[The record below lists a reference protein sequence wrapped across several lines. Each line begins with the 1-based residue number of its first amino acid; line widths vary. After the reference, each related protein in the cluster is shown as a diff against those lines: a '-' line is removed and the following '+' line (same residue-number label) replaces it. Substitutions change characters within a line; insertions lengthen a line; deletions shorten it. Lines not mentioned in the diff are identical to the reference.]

1 MSAQGRSRDQ
11 RTRHTPPALLDDRPG
26 WTIRGTDAFGRL
38 ACRAL
43 ATIDFD
49 GLEHL
54 RGVEGPLLIVAN
66 HVSNAD
72 APLIGS
78 FLTPVLGRRI
88 HWLGKAEAL
97 RWPFIGSMLVRNGVL
112 FIQRGAA
119 DIEGFRAARR
129 VLDEGHVLCIFPEGT
144 RSPTGAL
151 QVAKEGTT
159 ILAQRTDSPIV
170 PVGLV
175 GTRRM
180 WPRGRTL
187 PRTGAHV
194 TVSIGAPFRLEADST
209 GAPRKVAQAAATTL
223 IMRRI
228 AELLPPDQ
236 RGVYGEETP
245 APP

>member
-1 MSAQGRSRDQ
+1 MSAEGLSRAQ
-11 RTRHTPPALLDDRPG
+11 RTPAAPRAPLDDRPG
-26 WTIRGTDAFGRL
+26 WIIRGTDAFGRL
-38 ACRAL
+38 TCRAL

-66 HVSNAD
+66 HVSNVD

-97 RWPFIGSMLVRNGVL
+97 RWPFIGPMLVRNGVL
-112 FIQRGAA
+112 FIQRGAT

-151 QVAKEGTT
+151 QAAKEGTT
-159 ILAQRTDSPIV
+159 ILAQRTGAPIL

-187 PRTGAHV
+187 PRSGAHV
-194 TVSIGAPFRLEADST
+194 SVRVGLPFRVEVDGT
-209 GAPRKVAQAAATTL
+209 GAARKVAQAAATTM

-236 RGVYGEETP
+236 CGVYGEETP